1 MKNLIYDYPESSI
14 MNQVKARSTIT
25 LLHLFAAT
33 LLAPFFIL
41 VAITGGLYVSDIKP
55 ETKET
60 ELKLNTPITLD
71 ADSPTLDDDV
81 KKILSDNDI
90 DLKFE
95 YLRNR
100 GSSITTRP
108 TSRDYIV
115 FKQDDDSWSAT
126 LNEPNFHYSMMEL
139 HKGHGPTLFKKYQIV
154 AGIALFMIMMS
165 GLFIGFISK
174 AYRMKTIISTAIG
187 TAIFMILAFLV

>member
-1 MKNLIYDYPESSI
+1 

-41 VAITGGLYVSDIKP
+41 VAVTGGLYVADIKP
-55 ETKET
+55 KTEKT
-60 ELKLNTPITLD
+60 ELKFNAPIRIDSDSSTLD
-71 ADSPTLDDDV
+71 EDV
-81 KKILSDNDI
+81 KTILSDNG
-90 DLKFE
+90 LELQYE
-95 YLRNR
+95 YLKNR
-100 GSSITTRP
+100 GDTITTRP
-108 TSRDYIV
+108 TSRDFII
-115 FKQDDDSWSAT
+115 FEKNGDTWSAT

-139 HKGHGPTLFKKYQIV
+139 HKGHGPTLFKKYQIF

-165 GLFIGFISK
+165 GLFIGIISK

>member
-1 MKNLIYDYPESSI
+1 
-14 MNQVKARSTIT
+14 MNQIKARSIIT

-41 VAITGGLYVSDIKP
+41 VAVTGGLYVADIKP
-55 ETKET
+55 ETVQS
-60 ELKLNTPITLD
+60 ELTFNSPIVINS
-71 ADSPTLDDDV
+71 DSPTLDSEV
-81 KKILSDNDI
+81 RKILSDNGS
-90 DLKFE
+90 DLQFE

-100 GSSITTRP
+100 GDTITTRP
-108 TSRDYIV
+108 TSRDFIV
-115 FKQDDDSWSAT
+115 FEKDGETWNAT
-126 LNEPNFHYSMMEL
+126 LNEPNLHYSMMEL

-174 AYRMKTIISTAIG
+174 SYRKKTIISTAIG
-187 TAIFMILAFLV
+187 TAIFVILAFFA

>member
-1 MKNLIYDYPESSI
+1 

-71 ADSPTLDDDV
+71 ADSSTLDDDV
-81 KKILSDNDI
+81 KKIL
-90 DLKFE
+90 
-95 YLRNR
+95 
-100 GSSITTRP
+100 
-108 TSRDYIV
+108 
-115 FKQDDDSWSAT
+115 
-126 LNEPNFHYSMMEL
+126 
-139 HKGHGPTLFKKYQIV
+139 
-154 AGIALFMIMMS
+154 
-165 GLFIGFISK
+165 
-174 AYRMKTIISTAIG
+174 
-187 TAIFMILAFLV
+187 

>member
-1 MKNLIYDYPESSI
+1 MKKVSFLESYI
-14 MNQVKARSTIT
+14 EEHKNK
-25 LLHLFAAT
+25 
-33 LLAPFFIL
+33 
-41 VAITGGLYVSDIKP
+41 
-55 ETKET
+55 
-60 ELKLNTPITLD
+60 
-71 ADSPTLDDDV
+71 
-81 KKILSDNDI
+81 LSDAFIKNVKSE
-90 DLKFE
+90 LKFE

-115 FKQDDDSWSAT
+115 FKQGDDSWSAT

-187 TAIFMILAFLV
+187 TAIFMILAFLA